1 MIQGIEKAAGVIGRI
16 KPPKK
21 APRAKAEVP
30 IDVYQ
35 GSQPDLRPL
44 INRVGQMM
52 PPTPQQI
59 MASKPL
65 GGAAR

>member
-1 MIQGIEKAAGVIGRI
+1 MIQGIEKVAAVIGRML
-16 KPPKK
+16 PPKK
-21 APRAKAEVP
+21 VSKVKAEAP
-30 IDVYQ
+30 ADVYQ

-44 INRVGQMM
+44 TNFVAQQL